1 MTHTIPLPPLPDMT
15 ALATSRHPALAQVAA
30 DLTGRP
36 ASCAA
41 FYEDS
46 PYVALTVCGE
56 VQR

>member
-15 ALATSRHPALAQVAA
+15 ALATSQHPALAQVAA

-46 PYVALTVCGE
+46 PYVAVAAHGE
-56 VQR
+56 AQR